1 MNKKVKIILL
11 VVIIILLII
20 TTAGVGIGIY
30 FWNKNGG
37 STIITGKRDDW
48 VYTGPKKESGNWLT
62 GSLFSKYNNSSGTS
76 SISSMTETV
85 TSIDTNLGISADS
98 SNLGTSSFNAK
109 SDSTLGYS
117 VDDSKNIT
125 NFRENIKNGY
135 FPISTDITYN
145 GLFYD
150 YYFDTGKS
158 KESNELF
165 SPSYSMAISK
175 DPISGENEYY
185 MTVGLNSNIK
195 ESDFKRKKQNL
206 MIVLDISGSMS
217 SSLNS
222 YYYDGNEEN
231 EREYKSKMQLANESV
246 NLLID
251 QLKDDDRFGIVLFDD
266 ESYLAKPMNLVKE
279 TDIEKIKKHVLD
291 ITDNGGTNF
300 EAGYTKATESFTK
313 ELLND
318 SEYDNRIIVIT
329 DAMPNLGTTSKT
341 GLSKYVKDN
350 AEKKIYTSFVGVGV
364 DFNTEVIETLSNVK
378 GANYYSVSSS
388 EQFKKILG
396 EDFEYMV
403 TPLVFDLNLNF
414 KSDSYEIEEIYGTD
428 NKDKTKGNIISV
440 NTLFPSSTN
449 SETGTK
455 GGVILL
461 KLKKKNNEVD
471 GKIKLSVSYSDRDDK
486 KYSNEDEIS
495 FVNSNEFYAN
505 TGIRKAIVLVR
516 YVNTL
521 KNWIL
526 YERTQ
531 KDEFIITDE
540 TGITDCI
547 YTKDNIYKMLGINE
561 RTSVDLK
568 VSEKYKEVFSK
579 LREYIISEKDEI
591 KDDDMKQEIEILD
604 RLVK

>member
-1 MNKKVKIILL
+1 
-11 VVIIILLII
+11 
-20 TTAGVGIGIY
+20 
-30 FWNKNGG
+30 
-37 STIITGKRDDW
+37 
-48 VYTGPKKESGNWLT
+48 
-62 GSLFSKYNNSSGTS
+62 
-76 SISSMTETV
+76 
-85 TSIDTNLGISADS
+85 
-98 SNLGTSSFNAK
+98 
-109 SDSTLGYS
+109 
-117 VDDSKNIT
+117 
-125 NFRENIKNGY
+125 
-135 FPISTDITYN
+135 
-145 GLFYD
+145 
-150 YYFDTGKS
+150 
-158 KESNELF
+158 
-165 SPSYSMAISK
+165 MAISK
-175 DPISGENEYY
+175 DPISGQNEYY

-222 YYYDGNEEN
+222 YYYDENEEN

-266 ESYLAKPMNLVKE
+266 EAYLAKPMNLVKE

-318 SEYDNRIIVIT
+318 PEYDNRIIVIT
-329 DAMPNLGTTSKT
+329 DAMPNLGTTSKE
-341 GLSKYVKDN
+341 GLSKYIKEN

-364 DFNTEVIETLSNVK
+364 DFNTDVIETLSNVK
-378 GANYYSVSSS
+378 GANYYSVNSSA
-388 EQFKKILG
+388 QFKKILG
-396 EDFEYMV
+396 EDFEYIV

-414 KSDSYEIEEIYGTD
+414 KSDAYEIEEIYGTD

-461 KLKKKNNEVD
+461 KLKKKNNESD

-486 KYSNEDEIS
+486 KYLNEDEIS
-495 FVNSNEFYAN
+495 FVNNNEFYAN
-505 TGIRKAIVLVR
+505 TGIRKAIILVR
-516 YVNTL
+516 YANTL

-531 KDEFIITDE
+531 KEEFIITDG
-540 TGITDCI
+540 TGIIDCI
-547 YTKDNIYKMLGINE
+547 YNKDNIYRILGINE
-561 RTSVDLK
+561 RTSVSLK
-568 VSEKYKEVFSK
+568 VSDRYKEVFSK
-579 LREYIISEKDEI
+579 LREYIINEKDEV
-591 KDDDMKQEIEILD
+591 KDDDLKQEIEILD

>member
-30 FWNKNGG
+30 FWNKKGG
-37 STIITGKRDDW
+37 STIITGKKDDW
-48 VYTGPKKESGNWLT
+48 VYTGPKKESENWLT
-62 GSLFSKYNNSSGTS
+62 GSLFGGYNSKTTS
-76 SISSMTETV
+76 SIQSISSAGASYD
-85 TSIDTNLGISADS
+85 SINAESSA
-98 SNLGTSSFNAK
+98 FNAK

-117 VDDSKNIT
+117 VGGSKNIT

-158 KESNELF
+158 KESSELF

-175 DPISGENEYY
+175 DPISNQNEYY

-195 ESDFKRKKQNL
+195 MSDFKRKKQNL

-222 YYYDGNEEN
+222 YYYDENEENEEN

-266 ESYLAKPMNLVKE
+266 EAYLAKPMNLVKE

-300 EAGYTKATESFTK
+300 EAGYTKATESFSK

-364 DFNTEVIETLSNVK
+364 DFNTDVIETLSNVK

-414 KSDSYEIEEIYGTD
+414 KSDSYE
-428 NKDKTKGNIISV
+428 N
-440 NTLFPSSTN
+440 FFARSSRHC
-449 SETGTK
+449 
-455 GGVILL
+455 L
-461 KLKKKNNEVD
+461 
-471 GKIKLSVSYSDRDDK
+471 
-486 KYSNEDEIS
+486 
-495 FVNSNEFYAN
+495 
-505 TGIRKAIVLVR
+505 
-516 YVNTL
+516 
-521 KNWIL
+521 
-526 YERTQ
+526 
-531 KDEFIITDE
+531 
-540 TGITDCI
+540 
-547 YTKDNIYKMLGINE
+547 
-561 RTSVDLK
+561 
-568 VSEKYKEVFSK
+568 
-579 LREYIISEKDEI
+579 
-591 KDDDMKQEIEILD
+591 
-604 RLVK
+604 